1 MDCSDKL
8 ASILSSSSAS
18 RYKILDLQKITKLND
33 PLKEKD
39 MLEKER
45 TEIDRLDREIVK
57 LFEERTKM
65 VEQVAE
71 VKLANNKDILDAG
84 REALVIEKVQG
95 YLENP
100 ELKEELADLYTEIM
114 RISRGHQEHW
124 MAQQEEK

>member
-1 MDCSDKL
+1 
-8 ASILSSSSAS
+8 
-18 RYKILDLQKITKLND
+18 
-33 PLKEKD
+33 

-65 VEQVAE
+65 VEKIAE

-84 REALVIEKVQG
+84 REALVIEKVQD

-114 RISRGHQEHW
+114 RISRGHQQAW

>member
-1 MDCSDKL
+1 
-8 ASILSSSSAS
+8 
-18 RYKILDLQKITKLND
+18 
-33 PLKEKD
+33 

-45 TEIDRLDREIVK
+45 IEIDRLDREIVK

-65 VEQVAE
+65 VEKVAE

-84 REALVIEKVQG
+84 REALVIEKVQS

-114 RISRGHQEHW
+114 RISRGHQERW
-124 MAQQEEK
+124 MAKKEEK

>member
-1 MDCSDKL
+1 M
-8 ASILSSSSAS
+8 
-18 RYKILDLQKITKLND
+18 
-33 PLKEKD
+33 
-39 MLEKER
+39 
-45 TEIDRLDREIVK
+45 
-57 LFEERTKM
+57 
-65 VEQVAE
+65 
-71 VKLANNKDILDAG
+71 LDAG

>member
-1 MDCSDKL
+1 
-8 ASILSSSSAS
+8 
-18 RYKILDLQKITKLND
+18 
-33 PLKEKD
+33 

-84 REALVIEKVQG
+84 REALVIEKVQE

-100 ELKEELADLYTEIM
+100 ELKEELAGYTGMLNADITVTENGEVVYRKTKGVYYPIKNYYK
-114 RISRGHQEHW
+114 IV
-124 MAQQEEK
+124 